1 MSVSIANSNL
11 ADELKITP
19 DGHAKVETRDKF
31 DIEDLGNSTTAAL
44 AANLQ
49 FTGVWKDVT
58 AFKSIFLFQQA
69 NQGSATGGL
78 KVQFSNDGST
88 VDFSWDISTTANVPK
103 SYKIPIFGKYFRVLF
118 VNGTTALT
126 QMRINVRN
134 SFAVADLT
142 TMVADF
148 MVTTTAAVGVAVSAS
163 LPAAGIGTYHYIT
176 SITIEKFA
184 TALMTAGAAPIVATT
199 SNLNGFAPNGGASAL
214 AQGVNEIV
222 YQSEF
227 NIPLKSQNA
236 NTESALGMPATPFA
250 IYKVIVTYF
259 IGA

>member
-1 MSVSIANSNL
+1 MSVSIKKGIEL
-11 ADELKITP
+11 DEVDVINKALLVTT
-19 DGHAKVETRDKF
+19 VDKF

-44 AANLQ
+44 AANQQ
-49 FTGVWKDVT
+49 FSGIWKDVT
-58 AFKSIFLFQQA
+58 AFKSIFLFQLA
-69 NQGSATGGL
+69 NQGSAVGGL
-78 KVQFSNDGST
+78 KVQYSNDGST

-103 SYKIPIFGKYFRVLF
+103 SYKIPIYGKYFRVLY
-118 VNGTTALT
+118 VNGATAQT

-134 SFAVADLT
+134 SFNVADLN
-142 TMVADF
+142 TMVSDF
-148 MVTTTAAVGVAVSAS
+148 TVTATAAVGVAVSAS

-199 SNLNGFAPNGGASAL
+199 ANLNGFAPNGGANAL
-214 AQGVNEIV
+214 AQGENEIV
-222 YQSEF
+222 YQQQF
-227 NIPLKSQNA
+227 PIPLKSQNA
-236 NTESALGMPATPFA
+236 NTASALGMPATPLA